1 MTLATALAQ
10 TAILPGVLGFFLL
23 LFGAIEYRTWAK
35 VLGIVLV
42 AVTIG
47 LITASIWVQV

>member
-10 TAILPGVLGFFLL
+10 TAILPGFLGFFLL
-23 LFGAIEYRTWAK
+23 LFGGIEDRTWAK
-35 VLGIVLV
+35 VLGIALLVL
-42 AVTIG
+42 TIG